1 MYKFKKSLLL
11 CLGVFCLFTALNVTT
26 QAQNISFNY
35 YYQVDMTGATEP
47 PQVTGV
53 PDIDFPEAARKNGV
67 EGTLKAVMTLG
78 EDGKVRDLVIN
89 EGLPHG
95 VTEAVTKALQNLYF
109 QPARSHGKPFPVKM
123 TFDFVVAMAYDEGDK
138 SINKPKITE
147 QPAAVYPEKYR
158 AENLKGKVQVGVMF
172 YTDGKVKVIGVN
184 SVMPKEFD
192 QAAAEAA
199 AKIKFQPAVHK
210 KSKKLV
216 AQAMTVEYDFK
227 P

>member
-1 MYKFKKSLLL
+1 MKSFKKTLFFCLEIL
-11 CLGVFCLFTALNVTT
+11 CLVIALGSAAN
-26 QAQNISFNY
+26 AQNVSFNY

-47 PQVTGV
+47 PQVNGI
-53 PDIDFPEAARKNGV
+53 PDISLPDTARKNGV

-78 EDGKVRDLVIN
+78 EDGKVRDIVIN
-89 EGLPHG
+89 EELPHG
-95 VTEAVTKALQNLYF
+95 VTEAVTKSLQNLYF
-109 QPARSHGKPFPVKM
+109 QPAKSHNKPVPVKM

-138 SINKPKITE
+138 SVNKPKITE

-158 AENLKGKVQVGVMF
+158 AEKLKGKVQVGVMF
-172 YTDGKVKVIGVN
+172 YTGGKVKIIGVS

-199 AKIKFQPAVHK
+199 AKIKFQPAFHK
-210 KSKKLV
+210 KSKKPV